1 MYILDVNSEIPAEV
15 DEQLHMVSDFACDFI
30 HCICLGKRIIF
41 RFIRIK
47 LNGIEENE
55 RMEVT
60 WKYLK
65 WNLKSKFSPGM
76 QKVEFKLSLSPKFH
90 TGLQQIFFCIFSW
103 PPPAV
108 VLKADFIDIL
118 HVWFELFCLKFQ
130 FCKFAKTKI
139 L

>member
-1 MYILDVNSEIPAEV
+1 MYILEVNSEIPAEV

-60 WKYLK
+60 
-65 WNLKSKFSPGM
+65 
-76 QKVEFKLSLSPKFH
+76 
-90 TGLQQIFFCIFSW
+90 
-103 PPPAV
+103 
-108 VLKADFIDIL
+108 
-118 HVWFELFCLKFQ
+118 
-130 FCKFAKTKI
+130 
-139 L
+139 